1 MCRVT
6 LSRPIPV
13 VALVSR
19 YLTNKLISHEPL
31 PDRKS
36 FARPIMRSDGVI
48 GYYRHFRKGTEV
60 PPLFPCPGYVVHVFL
75 TRSPLTYRSVS
86 FTIRPFDLHAL
97 ATPPAFV
104 LSQDQT
110 LQLKSTSKRPDRSG
124 PNDQIQ
130 LRAFILSAREN
141 DCHRLHKKPA

>member
-1 MCRVT
+1 MCWAT

-31 PDRKS
+31 PDRRS
-36 FARPIMRSDGVI
+36 FAHRIMRFSGII
-48 GYYRHFRKGTEV
+48 GNYRHFRKGTEV
-60 PPLFPCPGYVVHVFL
+60 PPLCPSPGYVIHVFL
-75 TRSPLTYRSVS
+75 TRPPLTYDQV
-86 FTIRPFDLHAL
+86 THHIRPFDLHAL

-110 LQLKSTSKRPDRSG
+110 LQLIIVSKHQDPERP
-124 PNDQIQ
+124 Q
-130 LRAFILSAREN
+130 
-141 DCHRLHKKPA
+141 

>member
-48 GYYRHFRKGTEV
+48 GYYRHFRKGN
-60 PPLFPCPGYVVHVFL
+60 
-75 TRSPLTYRSVS
+75 RSSRRYPRAQGT
-86 FTIRPFDLHAL
+86 
-97 ATPPAFV
+97 
-104 LSQDQT
+104 LSMY
-110 LQLKSTSKRPDRSG
+110 SSPVR
-124 PNDQIQ
+124 
-130 LRAFILSAREN
+130 
-141 DCHRLHKKPA
+141 H